1 MRERLSEHR
10 ANPSCA
16 GCHRLM
22 DPVGFALENYDAV
35 GRWRTV
41 DGGEPIDASGTFFD
55 GTEFR
60 GVTDLQNAI
69 LAHPEFFVT
78 TLSEKLLTF
87 ATGRGVDH
95 YDAPAI
101 RQILRDA
108 KTENYRFS
116 SIVMGIVNSM
126 PFRMRKA
133 TS

>member
-1 MRERLSEHR
+1 
-10 ANPSCA
+10 
-16 GCHRLM
+16 M

-41 DGGEPIDASGTFFD
+41 DAGEPIDASGSLFD
-55 GTEFR
+55 GSEFR
-60 GVTDLQNAI
+60 GVDGLQKAI

-87 ATGRGVDH
+87 ATGRGAGH

-101 RQILRDA
+101 RKIVREARADD
-108 KTENYRFS
+108 YRFS